1 MIKYADKSSMIGL
14 VLGIVL
20 VLGAILPKANIM
32 IFIDIPSFIIVAGGL
47 FASTMVSFDFNKIKG
62 AFALMMR
69 LMRNSNIDLR
79 TDMEVITLFARR
91 VRTGVY

>member
-1 MIKYADKSSMIGL
+1 
-14 VLGIVL
+14 
-20 VLGAILPKANIM
+20 M

-69 LMRNSNIDLR
+69 LMRNTNIDLR

-91 VRTGVY
+91 VRTGGLLILDEDIKHLDDVFLKKWVAISS